1 MRTVTPCFFKSR
13 RGMIWA
19 NYDSID
25 MLPLQILMLSS
36 PSFNICRLTIMPEFT
51 PSPKMLE
58 LHDDKGDEP
67 WKIFAWCVRDAIC
80 KHSGIPPLDE
90 RLLLKDRLNY
100 EELMAG
106 RIDEAEING

>member
-1 MRTVTPCFFKSR
+1 
-13 RGMIWA
+13 
-19 NYDSID
+19 
-25 MLPLQILMLSS
+25 
-36 PSFNICRLTIMPEFT
+36 MPEFT
-51 PSPKMLE
+51 PTPKMLE
-58 LHDDKGDEP
+58 LQEERGDEP

-90 RLLLKDRLNY
+90 RLLLKDRVNY